1 MFKFKLR
8 RGTAAQWAAANPVLF
23 EGEPG
28 LVEDTRVFKVG
39 DGVSTWNS
47 LPVFLPTYLQ
57 QSELNVYIAEAV
69 ENSSPITPEDLDEIA
84 DQVLQDLELP
94 DLVLLWENAKA

>member
-1 MFKFKLR
+1 MFIFKLR
-8 RGTAAQWAAANPVLF
+8 RGTAAQWAAANPILR

-28 LVEDTRVFKVG
+28 LAEDTRIFKVG
-39 DGVSTWNS
+39 NGVQTWDALS
-47 LPVFLPTYLQ
+47 VFLPDYLT
-57 QSELNVYIAEAV
+57 QSALNAYIAEAV